1 MYYTTSGSVI
11 RTMRLAVHKA
21 RVGETRNMYK
31 ISVVESKGNRLF
43 TILSNT
49 EMELKSSCIEYSYEY
64 WIRRG

>member
-1 MYYTTSGSVI
+1 
-11 RTMRLAVHKA
+11 MRLAVHKA

-49 EMELKSSCIEYSYEY
+49 EMELKSSCVEYSYEY
-64 WIRRG
+64 WIHRG